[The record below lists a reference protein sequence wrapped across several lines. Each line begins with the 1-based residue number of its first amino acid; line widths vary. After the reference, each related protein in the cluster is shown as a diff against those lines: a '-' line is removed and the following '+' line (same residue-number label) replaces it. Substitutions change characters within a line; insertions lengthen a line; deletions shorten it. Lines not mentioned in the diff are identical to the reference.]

1 MNRSTIKSNLTSA
14 ALFTCTLFSIA
25 IAPFALFAQTPP
37 ANAPSDITSRVDRIF
52 ARWDRPDSPGCALG
66 VIKDGKLIYKK
77 GYGMA
82 NLEHDI
88 PILPAT
94 VFHIGSA
101 SNQFTA
107 MSVLLLAKGGKL
119 SLDDDIRKY
128 LPELPAYQDT
138 VTIRHL
144 IHHTSGM
151 RDRIDLLRLAGR
163 DSDQVYREDDI
174 IELLARQRV
183 LNFKP
188 GARQL
193 FGSSGYVLL
202 ASIVKKV
209 SGKSLRQFANENI
222 FTPLGMTNTGF
233 QGEDAMIIKNRATD
247 YLYDDNDGGFQ
258 MRPSNVEPAGD
269 GGLFTTVEDLLLWDQ
284 NFYQNR
290 LGGPELISQFL
301 TTGTLND
308 GEKTNYAFGLTIGN
322 YKGLK
327 AISIGG
333 DFLGYRAELLR
344 FPDQKFSVICL
355 FNFNRFHP
363 NGIARQVAD
372 IYLADQIKSQGSGGG
387 QPVEVNYIQMS
398 EQELKD
404 KTGTFLD
411 PINRSFW
418 TLNIEE
424 GKLAVAAANGMRFR
438 IGPVS
443 ATEFREFQVPVRIDV
458 RFENRG
464 EGARPMMYISFDRR
478 KPQVFE
484 PVKLVTPMPA
494 ELAEYAGE
502 YYSDEAQATYKVGVE
517 NDRLVVTARRTRRLV
532 LSPAIKDEFIF
543 ANFNFDFTRDQQNRV
558 TGFLLDT
565 DRSVNVR
572 FVRSR

>member
-1 MNRSTIKSNLTSA
+1 MDRSTIKSNFTSA
-14 ALFTCTLFSIA
+14 ALLAFTLFST
-25 IAPFALFAQTPP
+25 ALATFAQTPP
-37 ANAPSDITSRVDRIF
+37 ANPQSDITSRVDQIF
-52 ARWDRPDSPGCALG
+52 ARWDRPDSPGCVLG
-66 VIKDGKLIYKK
+66 VIKDGKFIYKK

-88 PILPAT
+88 PISPAT
-94 VFHIGSA
+94 VFNIGSA

-107 MSVLLLAKGGKL
+107 MSILLLAKQGKL

-138 VTIRHL
+138 ITIRHL
-144 IHHTSGM
+144 IYHTGGI

-163 DSDQVYREDDI
+163 DFDQVYREDDI
-174 IELLARQRV
+174 IELLVRQKE

-193 FGSSGYVLL
+193 FSSSGYVLL

-233 QGEDAMIIKNRATD
+233 QDEDAMIIRNRATD
-247 YLYDDNDGGFQ
+247 YLYNNNDGGFQ
-258 MRPSNVEPAGD
+258 KKASNVEPAGD

-290 LGGPELISQFL
+290 LGGPELIDQFL
-301 TTGTLND
+301 ATGTLND
-308 GEKTNYAFGLTIGN
+308 GEKINYAFGLTIDN

-333 DFLGYRAELLR
+333 DFQGYRGELLR

-355 FNFNRFHP
+355 FNFNRFPP
-363 NGIARQVAD
+363 NFIARQVAD
-372 IYLADQIKSQGSGGG
+372 IYLADQFKSQGAGGG
-387 QPVEVNYIQMS
+387 QSGETQYIQMS

-424 GKLAVAAANGMRFR
+424 GKLAVSAVNGMRFR

-458 RFENRG
+458 KFENRG
-464 EGARPMMYISFDRR
+464 EGARPLMRISIDRR
-478 KPQVFE
+478 KSQVFE
-484 PVKLVTPMPA
+484 PVNLVTPTPSQ
-494 ELAEYAGE
+494 LADYAGE
-502 YYSDEAQATYKVGVE
+502 YYSDEAQATYKIGVE
-517 NDRLVVTARRTRRLV
+517 NNRLEVTTRRNRKFV
-532 LSPAIKDEFIF
+532 LSPAIKDEFLSG
-543 ANFNFDFTRDQQNRV
+543 NFNFDFTRDQQNRV

-565 DRSVNVR
+565 GPSINVR
-572 FVRSR
+572 FVRNR

>member
-14 ALFTCTLFSIA
+14 ILFTCTLFSIA

-37 ANAPSDITSRVDRIF
+37 ANAQSDITSRVDRIF

-66 VIKDGKLIYKK
+66 VIKDGKLVYQK

-88 PILPAT
+88 PISPAT

-107 MSVLLLAKGGKL
+107 MSILLLAEQGKL

-128 LPELPAYQDT
+128 LPELPAYRA
-138 VTIRHL
+138 TITIKHL
-144 IHHTSGM
+144 IHHTSGI
-151 RDRIDLLRLAGR
+151 RDRNDLSAMAGR
-163 DSDQVYREDDI
+163 DFDEVYKEDDI
-174 IELLARQRV
+174 IELLARQKE
-183 LNFKP
+183 LNFNP
-188 GARQL
+188 GARHMY
-193 FGSSGYVLL
+193 SYSGYALL
-202 ASIVKKV
+202 ASIVKRV

-222 FTPLGMTNTGF
+222 FTPLGMTNTSF
-233 QGEDAMIIKNRATD
+233 QDEDAMIFKRRATE
-247 YLYDDNDGGFQ
+247 YLINNEGGFQ
-258 MRPSNVEPAGD
+258 MRPRNAGPVGD
-269 GGLFTTVEDLLLWDQ
+269 GGLFTTVEDILLWDQ
-284 NFYQNR
+284 NFYQNK

-301 TTGTLND
+301 TPGTLND
-308 GEKTNYAFGLTIGN
+308 GEKNNYAFGLTVDH

-327 AISIGG
+327 AITVGG
-333 DFLGYRAELLR
+333 DFLGYRAELMR

-355 FNFNRFHP
+355 FNVDRVAP
-363 NGIARQVAD
+363 NWIARQVAD
-372 IYLADQIKSQGSGGG
+372 IYLADQIKSQATEGG
-387 QPVEVNYIQMS
+387 QPGEAKYIQLS

-404 KTGTFLD
+404 KTGTYLD
-411 PINRSFW
+411 PIYRRFW
-418 TLNIEE
+418 TLEIEE
-424 GKLAVAAANGMRFR
+424 GRLAVSAVNGMRFR

-443 ATEFREFQVPVRIDV
+443 ATEFREFQVPVRVDV

-464 EGARPMMYISFDRR
+464 EGARPLMHISIDRQ
-478 KPQVFE
+478 KASVFE
-484 PVKLVTPMPA
+484 PVKLVTPTPS

-502 YYSDEAQATYKVGVE
+502 YYSDEAQATYKVDVE
-517 NDRLVVTARRTRRLV
+517 NDRLVVTARRNRRLV
-532 LSPAIKDEFIF
+532 LSPALKDEFISGG
-543 ANFNFDFTRDQQNRV
+543 FNFDFTRDQQKRV

-565 DRSVNVR
+565 GPSINVR

>member
-1 MNRSTIKSNLTSA
+1 MNRSTIKTNLTSA
-14 ALFTCTLFSIA
+14 ALLTFTFFSIVF
-25 IAPFALFAQTPP
+25 APFATFAQTPP
-37 ANAPSDITSRVDRIF
+37 ANAQSDIASRVDQVF

-88 PILPAT
+88 PISPAT
-94 VFHIGSA
+94 IFHIGSA

-107 MSVLLLAKGGKL
+107 MSILLLAKQGKL

-138 VTIRHL
+138 ITIRHL
-144 IHHTSGM
+144 IHHTSGL

-163 DSDQVYREDDI
+163 DFEQVYREADI
-174 IELLARQRV
+174 IELLARQKE

-193 FGSSGYVLL
+193 FSSSGYVLL

-209 SGKSLRQFANENI
+209 SGISLRQFANENI

-233 QGEDAMIIKNRATD
+233 QDEDAMIIKNRATD
-247 YLYDDNDGGFQ
+247 YLYNNNDGGFQ
-258 MRPSNVEPAGD
+258 MRPNNVEPAGD
-269 GGLFTTVEDLLLWDQ
+269 GGLFTSVEDLLLWDQ

-308 GEKTNYAFGLTIGN
+308 GEKINHAFGLAIDN

-333 DFLGYRAELLR
+333 DFQGYRAELLR

-398 EQELKD
+398 EQELKN
-404 KTGTFLD
+404 KTGIFLE

-424 GKLAVAAANGMRFR
+424 GKLAVSAANGMRFR

-443 ATEFREFQVPVRIDV
+443 ATEFREFQVPVRVDV

-464 EGARPMMYISFDRR
+464 EGERPLMHLSIDRR

-484 PVKLVTPMPA
+484 PVIFVTQAPS

-502 YYSDEAQATYKVGVE
+502 YYSDEAQATYKLSVE
-517 NDRLVVTARRTRRLV
+517 NDQLVVTARRNRRLI
-532 LSPAIKDEFIF
+532 LSPALKDEFL
-543 ANFNFDFTRDQQNRV
+543 AGNLNFDFTRDQQKRV

-565 DRSVNVR
+565 GPSINVR
-572 FVRSR
+572 FVKNR

>member
-1 MNRSTIKSNLTSA
+1 MNRSTTKSNLISA
-14 ALFTCTLFSIA
+14 ALMAFTLFSIA
-25 IAPFALFAQTPP
+25 IAPFAQTPP
-37 ANAPSDITSRVDRIF
+37 ADTQSDITTRVDRIF
-52 ARWDRPDSPGCALG
+52 SRWDRPDSPGCALG

-88 PILPAT
+88 PISPAT

-107 MSVLLLAKGGKL
+107 MSILLLAKEGKL

-138 VTIRHL
+138 ITIRHL
-144 IHHTSGM
+144 IHHTSGL

-163 DSDQVYREDDI
+163 DFEQVYREDDI
-174 IELLARQRV
+174 IELLARQKE

-193 FGSSGYVLL
+193 FSSSGYVLF

-233 QGEDAMIIKNRATD
+233 QAEDAMIIKNRATD
-247 YLYDDNDGGFQ
+247 YLYDNNDGGFQ
-258 MRPSNVEPAGD
+258 MKPSNVEPAGD

-284 NFYQNR
+284 NFYQNK

-308 GEKTNYAFGLTIGN
+308 GEKTNYAFGLTIEN

-355 FNFNRFHP
+355 FNFNRFPP
-363 NGIARQVAD
+363 NWIARQVAD
-372 IYLADQIKSQGSGGG
+372 IYLDDQIKSQASGGG
-387 QPVEVNYIQMS
+387 QSGETQYIQMS

-424 GKLAVAAANGMRFR
+424 GKLAVSAANGMRFR

-464 EGARPMMYISFDRR
+464 EGERPLMHLSIDRR

-484 PVKLVTPMPA
+484 PVKLVTPAPS

-502 YYSDEAQATYKVGVE
+502 YYSDEAQVSFKVSVE
-517 NDRLVVTARRTRRLV
+517 NDRLVVTGRRTRRLV
-532 LSPAIKDEFIF
+532 LSPALKGEFLSG
-543 ANFNFDFTRDQQNRV
+543 NFNFDFTRDQQNKV

-565 DRSVNVR
+565 GPSINVR